1 MNKSITF
8 LILISFF
15 FSCNRNSERIKITVS
30 HYDNRNVDESKWKD
44 IEIIKDS
51 LTDLKETKVDLY
63 FSQKLA
69 KIPFYMPTN
78 GIYKDSIKDNE
89 CNWNSYPANV
99 KCYEYD
105 NKNRVKSM
113 SVNGSGTMGT
123 WNYQYDELDRITNIE
138 NLGTIYTIK
147 YDDKY
152 GILKEIIKDLPGNL
166 EERIEITYE

>member
-8 LILISFF
+8 ILLISLLLG
-15 FSCNRNSERIKITVS
+15 CNTNTKRIKITVS
-30 HYDNRNVDESKWKD
+30 HYDNLNVDKSKWKD
-44 IEIIKDS
+44 IELIKDS

-63 FSQKLA
+63 FSQKIA
-69 KIPFYMPTN
+69 QIPFYMPTN

-89 CNWNSYPANV
+89 CDWGSYPANV

-105 NKNRVKSM
+105 KKNRVKSM
-113 SVNGSGTMGT
+113 SVDGSGTMGI

-138 NLGTIYTIK
+138 HLGTIYSIK
-147 YDDKY
+147 YDEKY
-152 GILKEIIKDLPGNL
+152 GILKEIIKNSPGNL